1 MNTFSIFLILIVIVA
16 FLLVLVIMVQNP
28 KGGGLAS
35 SFGGGGVQQLGGVKQ
50 TTDFL
55 DKSTWALAILLLA
68 LILLS
73 NFAIE
78 NSNEKDEEFILKIGQ
93 PLEFDKNDSYPFIE
107 WLNLTKIS
115 PIDRT
120 NHSNQRQQKNINI
133 IDSFIDKKPRIAKLE
148 SPKSLENLAEKSILK
163 PDDLMTETLARI
175 YLEQKNYDK
184 AIKSFKILSLKY
196 PEKSSLFANQIKAI
210 MKLQEK

>member
-55 DKSTWALAILLLA
+55 DKSTWALAILLLT

-78 NSNEKDEEFILKIGQ
+78 NSNESVESKAI
-93 PLEFDKNDSYPFIE
+93 DSNNEISNPVE
-107 WLNLTKIS
+107 QS
-115 PIDRT
+115 PIDL
-120 NHSNQRQQKNINI
+120 
-133 IDSFIDKKPRIAKLE
+133 P
-148 SPKSLENLAEKSILK
+148 
-163 PDDLMTETLARI
+163 
-175 YLEQKNYDK
+175 
-184 AIKSFKILSLKY
+184 IKDNNNK
-196 PEKSSLFANQIKAI
+196 
-210 MKLQEK
+210 